1 MKQKEEEEEE
11 EVQDS
16 RGYDMSEKP
25 RIQILKP
32 IFYNKHKY
40 IKRGKEFIFHFIYFH
55 NNSNKI

>member
-32 IFYNKHKY
+32 IFYNKH
-40 IKRGKEFIFHFIYFH
+40 ISRGER
-55 NNSNKI
+55 NNPGNA

>member
-40 IKRGKEFIFHFIYFH
+40 IKRGKE
-55 NNSNKI
+55 